1 MNISL
6 NVLET
11 EYAMCACES
20 EFETSERF
28 LLRCNRFFSKI
39 LEFFENLEKV
49 AKDKVVF
56 Y

>member
-1 MNISL
+1 MFWRHNKCY
-6 NVLET
+6 VR
-11 EYAMCACES
+11 MC

-28 LLRCNRFFSKI
+28 HLRCNRFFSKI